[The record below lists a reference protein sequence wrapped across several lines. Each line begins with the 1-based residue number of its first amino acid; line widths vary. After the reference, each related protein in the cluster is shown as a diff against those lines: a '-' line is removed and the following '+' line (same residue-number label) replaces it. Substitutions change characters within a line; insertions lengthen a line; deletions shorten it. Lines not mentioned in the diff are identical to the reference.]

1 MCEDFAGKSVNVVSI
16 WALFFNK
23 QYVVILKKNKTE
35 HITVFK
41 ENYREDHTVSVL
53 VENNLRECRSVKKI
67 DFIEMGSTNHGLP
80 TNWPTTT
87 DQPINRP
94 PTNKTTNPKITN
106 PTTKFYFKDFMIKSY
121 LFSRIQTAAEM

>member
-1 MCEDFAGKSVNVVSI
+1 MCEDFVGKSVNVVSI

-53 VENNLRECRSVKKI
+53 VENNLREFRSVKKI
-67 DFIEMGSTNHGLP
+67 DFIEMGSTDHGLP

-87 DQPINRP
+87 DHR
-94 PTNKTTNPKITN
+94 PTNQPTTNRKITD